1 MGETEFLKVE
11 IFEEEFDQRENCKQ
25 PKVIH
30 FCFVYFHKESKQ
42 RNRLRPFLVK
52 HTMDLMRG
60 GGMLK
65 NVNKKTCLNQD
76 ILEFLF
82 VFS

>member
-30 FCFVYFHKESKQ
+30 FCLVYFHKESKQ
-42 RNRLRPFLVK
+42 RNRLRPFFVK
-52 HTMDLMRG
+52 HTMDLNEG
-60 GGMLK
+60 GGNVKKRQQK
-65 NVNKKTCLNQD
+65 NVFK
-76 ILEFLF
+76 
-82 VFS
+82 SGHS

>member
-42 RNRLRPFLVK
+42 RNRLRPFFVK
-52 HTMDLMRG
+52 QTMDLNEKG
-60 GGMLK
+60 GNVKKSEQK
-65 NVNKKTCLNQD
+65 NVFK
-76 ILEFLF
+76 
-82 VFS
+82 SGHS

>member
-25 PKVIH
+25 PKVIN

-42 RNRLRPFLVK
+42 RNRLRPFFVK
-52 HTMDLMRG
+52 HTMDLNEEG
-60 GGMLK
+60 GG
-65 NVNKKTCLNQD
+65 KKKC
-76 ILEFLF
+76 
-82 VFS
+82 

>member
-11 IFEEEFDQRENCKQ
+11 IFEEEFDQRENCKE

-60 GGMLK
+60 GNVKKRQQK
-65 NVNKKTCLNQD
+65 NVFK
-76 ILEFLF
+76 
-82 VFS
+82 SGHS